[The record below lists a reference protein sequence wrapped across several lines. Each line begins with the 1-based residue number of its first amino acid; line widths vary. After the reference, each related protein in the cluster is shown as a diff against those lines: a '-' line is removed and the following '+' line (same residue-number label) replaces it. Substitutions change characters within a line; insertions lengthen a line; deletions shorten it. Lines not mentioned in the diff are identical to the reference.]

1 MVERKEIVNIK
12 IDNLC
17 EHPDNPRKNIGD
29 VSELAESIKK
39 NGVMQNLTVMPLS
52 ALDESPEQQTP
63 AEKIST
69 ISNFYVLIGHRRLK
83 AAREAGLTEV
93 PCRIVS
99 ELSRSEQV
107 GIMMAENLQRNDLT
121 IYEQAQGFQ
130 MMLDLGETVEDIVDK
145 TGFSKTTVYHR
156 VNLAKLDQELLQEKE
171 ADENFQITL
180 KDLYELEKIESID
193 TRNEIL
199 KDAGNS
205 SSLQWKAKM
214 AVRYE
219 IREKNAQKLL
229 KTIEAM
235 GITQHPDIR
244 EYYQISGSGK
254 YELVMSIEVLDT
266 DMQTDEVEIEDK
278 YEDKELFYLKPYNT
292 VYIFTPRESIEE
304 DEEDLENAEDAEE
317 SAAEDAEEKRR
328 EELKE
333 KCIQAEEEM
342 TTFIKDIINE
352 EIDGPDEN
360 YETVEKMWKTL
371 VWNKSSKY
379 MSAGYD
385 DIIGF
390 LADKMVYRLSK
401 EEKSEFIEKDKEL
414 SVVKQLLAILGY
426 NLDGED
432 LFRYPDK
439 YDEDEGDYFEQVYTI
454 LEACGF
460 SFSDPEL
467 NNIISGTSELFV

>member
-1 MVERKEIVNIK
+1 
-12 IDNLC
+12 
-17 EHPDNPRKNIGD
+17 
-29 VSELAESIKK
+29 
-39 NGVMQNLTVMPLS
+39 
-52 ALDESPEQQTP
+52 
-63 AEKIST
+63 
-69 ISNFYVLIGHRRLK
+69 
-83 AAREAGLTEV
+83 
-93 PCRIVS
+93 
-99 ELSRSEQV
+99 
-107 GIMMAENLQRNDLT
+107 
-121 IYEQAQGFQ
+121 
-130 MMLDLGETVEDIVDK
+130 
-145 TGFSKTTVYHR
+145 
-156 VNLAKLDQELLQEKE
+156 
-171 ADENFQITL
+171 
-180 KDLYELEKIESID
+180 
-193 TRNEIL
+193 
-199 KDAGNS
+199 
-205 SSLQWKAKM
+205 M

-401 EEKSEFIEKDKEL
+401 EEKSEFIEKAKEL